1 MRFPGVRWARWA
13 RWARRRIDGGQAVV
27 RRQRLRA
34 LPGTGRGFTGRARS
48 AIPVSN
54 VVTGP
59 LVSVIVVPRSR
70 DAIARH
76 FRILERTTYRP
87 VELLIVTDGSA
98 PEAASPTSSS
108 IPTRYVQAALDSDHS
123 LAVGAAVDAAEGE
136 LICLLDDAVDPLFD
150 DWLGHLVETIGAGSP
165 AVGPVLLRA
174 LGHGPVGAGQRSA
187 DRSIASAGIDFGRS
201 EGEILPRHVAFGAQ
215 FDPSAAMSEI
225 VPALSLAC
233 ILIRRSAFQ
242 RVAGLPDGYA
252 SPDPRAASAPYL
264 DAEFAT
270 RLRAGG
276 GRLAIDR
283 RSPAWLRID
292 ETLAARTEPKE
303 RDLHSLWI
311 TEGDRATFLD
321 HLGPRLRRQV
331 LRDAIECVHDWS
343 VEPLRVAVIGEARL
357 PPEQPAIDWQ
367 TVRLSERSDGATT
380 SWPDADVAIVADPDA
395 DIRQSPTGLVRVAW
409 VAETTPAHL
418 DEFDVVVARTDADR
432 QRIAPTTSKRIEV
445 ADLDG
450 PNGSVLLRDLL
461 LAWVTARRIAVRIGP
476 STWKKAHIWGDYHF
490 ARSLQRYLERAGHP
504 TRVRLVRDWGT
515 AGAAGEDATVHV
527 FGNQEAHNR
536 PSQVNVLWQISH
548 PDLASSTLYGAYDHA
563 FVASDAFAAVMA
575 ERSAVPVDPLHQA
588 TDPERFFPDA
598 NGPRHD
604 LLFVANYRPNRPI
617 IDWLLPTERDLAVY
631 GNGWDKH
638 GLDARHLR
646 GGHIPNEDLRRFY
659 SSASIVLNDTWED
672 MRAAGFISNRIYDA
686 LACGA
691 FVLSDDVAG
700 LADEFDG
707 DVAVYRDA
715 AGLREAVER
724 YLDEPALRREAAERG
739 RSAVLERHTFERRA
753 AALLAVIEPLL
764 AERPAQLNAE

>member
-1 MRFPGVRWARWA
+1 MRFPGVRR
-13 RWARRRIDGGQAVV
+13 ARRRIDRARAVI

-34 LPGTGRGFTGRARS
+34 LPWTGRRFTGRARS

-70 DAIARH
+70 DAIARYLG
-76 FRILERTTYRP
+76 ILERTTYKP
-87 VELLIVTDGSA
+87 VELLIVTHGSA
-98 PEAASPTSSS
+98 REASSPMSGS
-108 IPTRYVQAALDSDHS
+108 IPTRYVRAALGSNHS
-123 LAVGAAVDAAEGE
+123 IAVGAAVDAAEGE

-174 LGHGPVGAGQRSA
+174 PGQGPVGARQRSA
-187 DRSIASAGIDFGRS
+187 DMSIASAGIDFGRS
-201 EGEILPRHVAFGAQ
+201 EGEILPRHVGFGGP
-215 FDPSAAMSEI
+215 FGPSAVTSEV

-252 SPDPRAASAPYL
+252 SPDPRAASVPYL
-264 DAEFAT
+264 DVEFAA
-270 RLRAGG
+270 RLRGGG
-276 GRLAIDR
+276 GRLTIDR
-283 RSPAWLRID
+283 RCPAWLRID
-292 ETLAARTEPKE
+292 EKLAATTELKG
-303 RDLHSLWI
+303 RDLRSLWI
-311 TEGDRATFLD
+311 TKGDRATFLD
-321 HLGPRLRRQV
+321 HLGPRLRRQIM
-331 LRDAIECVHDWS
+331 RDAIECVHDWS
-343 VEPLRVAVIGEARL
+343 VDPLRIAVIGEARL
-357 PPEQPAIDWQ
+357 PLERPGIDWR
-367 TVRLSERSDGATT
+367 TVCLSDLRDGATT
-380 SWPDADVAIVADPDA
+380 SWPDADVAIVVDPEA

-409 VAETTPAHL
+409 LAETTPAHL
-418 DEFDVVVARTDADR
+418 DEFDIVVARTDADR
-432 QRIAPTTSKRIEV
+432 QRLAPTTSKRIEV
-445 ADLDG
+445 ADLEG
-450 PNGSVLLRDLL
+450 PNGAALLRDLL
-461 LAWVTARRIAVRIGP
+461 LAWVTARRIGVRIGP
-476 STWKKAHIWGDYHF
+476 SYWKNAHIWGDYHF

-515 AGAAGEDATVHV
+515 AGAAGEDATVHL

-575 ERSAVPVDPLHQA
+575 ESSAVPVEPLHQA
-588 TDPERFFPDA
+588 TDPERFFPDPT
-598 NGPRHD
+598 GPRHD

-659 SSASIVLNDTWED
+659 SSASIVLNDTWDD

-691 FVLSDDVAG
+691 FVLSDDVPG
-700 LADEFDG
+700 LTDEFDG
-707 DVAVYRDA
+707 GIAVYCDK
-715 AGLREAVER
+715 AGLREAIER
-724 YLDEPALRREAAERG
+724 YLDEPARRREAAERG

-764 AERPAQLNAE
+764 AARPAQLSAE

>member
-1 MRFPGVRWARWA
+1 MTER
-13 RWARRRIDGGQAVV
+13 GQAVV
-27 RRQRLRA
+27 RRQRFRA
-34 LPGTGRGFTGRARS
+34 VPGTGRHFTERVRS
-48 AIPVSN
+48 VVPVSN

-59 LVSVIVVPRSR
+59 RVSVVVVPRSR
-70 DAIARH
+70 DAVARH
-76 FRILERTTYRP
+76 SRILERTTYRP
-87 VELLIVTDGSA
+87 VELLIVTDASI
-98 PEAASPTSSS
+98 PEAASPTSGS

-123 LAVGAAVDAAEGE
+123 IIVGAAVDAAEGE

-150 DWLGHLVETIGAGSP
+150 DWLGHLVETIGAGSA

-174 LGHGPVGAGQRSA
+174 AGHGPVGAGQRSA

-201 EGEILPRHVAFGAQ
+201 EGAILPRHVAFGTQ
-215 FDPSAAMSEI
+215 LDPSAATTEI

-233 ILIRRSAFQ
+233 ILIRRSEFQ
-242 RVAGLPDGYA
+242 RMSGLPDGYA
-252 SPDPRAASAPYL
+252 SPDPRAASIPYL
-264 DAEFAT
+264 DAEFAA

-292 ETLAARTEPKE
+292 ETLAARTDPRE
-303 RDLHSLWI
+303 RDLRSLWI
-311 TEGDRATFLD
+311 TEGDGATFLD

-357 PPEQPAIDWQ
+357 PPGGPAIDWQ
-367 TVRLSERSDGATT
+367 IVRSSDGATP
-380 SWPDADVAIVADPDA
+380 SWPDADVAIVADPEA
-395 DIRQSPTGLVRVAW
+395 DIRQSPTSLVRVAW
-409 VAETTPAHL
+409 VAERTPAHL
-418 DEFDVVVARTDADR
+418 DEFDIVVARTDADR

-445 ADLDG
+445 ADLEG
-450 PNGSVLLRDLL
+450 PNGPALLRDLL
-461 LAWVTARRIAVRIGP
+461 LAWVTARRVAVRIGP
-476 STWKKAHIWGDYHF
+476 SYWKNAHIWGDYHF

-548 PDLASSTLYGAYDHA
+548 PDLASGSLYDAYDHA

-598 NGPRHD
+598 TGPRHD
-604 LLFVANYRPNRPI
+604 LLFVANYRSNRPI
-617 IDWLLPTERDLAVY
+617 IEWLLPTERDLAVY

-700 LADEFDG
+700 IADEFDG
-707 DVAVYRDA
+707 GIAVYRDE

-739 RSAVLERHTFERRA
+739 RSVVLERHTFERRA

-764 AERPAQLNAE
+764 AERPAQLTAE

>member
-1 MRFPGVRWARWA
+1 MVA
-13 RWARRRIDGGQAVV
+13 GGQAVV

-34 LPGTGRGFTGRARS
+34 LPGTGRGFTERARS
-48 AIPVSN
+48 AVPIST

-70 DAIARH
+70 DATTRH
-76 FRILERTTYRP
+76 LMILERTTYRP

-98 PEAASPTSSS
+98 PGEASPTAGS
-108 IPTRYVQAALDSDHS
+108 IPTRYVHAAPDSDHS
-123 LAVGAAVDAAEGE
+123 IAVGAAVDAAEGE

-150 DWLGHLVETIGAGSP
+150 DWLGHLVDTIGNGSP

-174 LGHGPVGAGQRSA
+174 PGRGPVGAGQRSA

-201 EGEILPRHVAFGAQ
+201 EGGIRPRHIAFGGQ
-215 FDPSAAMSEI
+215 FDPSAATSEI

-242 RVAGLPDGYA
+242 RVSGLPDGYA
-252 SPDPRAASAPYL
+252 SPDPRTASVPYL
-264 DAEFAT
+264 DAEFAV

-276 GRLAIDR
+276 GRLTIDR

-292 ETLAARTEPKE
+292 ETPAAGTKPERTTSRE
-303 RDLHSLWI
+303 RELRSLWI
-311 TEGDRATFLD
+311 TEGDGSTFLD

-331 LRDAIECVHDWS
+331 LRDAIKSVHDWS
-343 VEPLRVAVIGEARL
+343 VEPLRVAVIGGARL
-357 PPEQPAIDWQ
+357 PLEGSGIDWQ
-367 TVRLSERSDGATT
+367 TVRRSGSREAATT
-380 SWPDADVAIVADPDA
+380 SWTDADVAIVADPGA

-409 VAETTPAHL
+409 IAETTPGHL
-418 DEFDVVVARTDADR
+418 DEFDIVVARTDADR
-432 QRIAPTTSKRIEV
+432 RRIGPTTSKSIQV
-445 ADLDG
+445 ANLEGPDG
-450 PNGSVLLRDLL
+450 PALLRDLL
-461 LAWVTARRIAVRIGP
+461 LAWVRARRIALRIGP

-515 AGAAGEDATVHV
+515 AGAAGEDATVHL
-527 FGNQEAHNR
+527 FGNQEAYNR
-536 PSQVNVLWQISH
+536 RSQVNVLWQISH
-548 PDLASSTLYGAYDHA
+548 PDLASSKLYGAYDHA

-598 NGPRHD
+598 TGPRHD

-631 GNGWDKH
+631 GNGWDKY

-707 DVAVYRDA
+707 SVEVYRDE
-715 AGLREAVER
+715 AGLREAIER
-724 YLDEPALRREAAERG
+724 YLDAPARRREAAERG

-764 AERPAQLNAE
+764 AERPAELNVE

>member
-1 MRFPGVRWARWA
+1 MRSRGI
-13 RWARRRIDGGQAVV
+13 RWARRRIDGGLGVV

-34 LPGTGRGFTGRARS
+34 VPGTGRRFMDRARS

-76 FRILERTTYRP
+76 LMILERTTYRP
-87 VELLIVTDGSA
+87 VELVIVTDGSA
-98 PEAASPTSSS
+98 REAASPISGS
-108 IPTRYVQAALDSDHS
+108 IPTRYIQTALDVDHS
-123 LAVGAAVDAAEGE
+123 VAVSAAVDAAEGE

-150 DWLGHLVETIGAGSP
+150 DWLGHLVETIRAGSP

-174 LGHGPVGAGQRSA
+174 PGRGPVGARQRSA
-187 DRSIASAGIDFGRS
+187 DRSIASAGIDFARS
-201 EGEILPRHVAFGAQ
+201 DGEILPRHMAFGEQ
-215 FDPSAAMSEI
+215 FEPSAATSDV

-233 ILIRRSAFQ
+233 IVIRRSAFQ

-252 SPDPRAASAPYL
+252 SPDRRAAAAPYL
-264 DAEFAT
+264 DAEFAV
-270 RLRAGG
+270 RLREGG
-276 GRLAIDR
+276 LRLAIER

-292 ETLAARTEPKE
+292 EPPAARTAPKG
-303 RDLHSLWI
+303 RDLRSLWV
-311 TEGDRATFLD
+311 TKGDRATFLD

-331 LRDAIECVHDWS
+331 LRDAVECVHDWS

-357 PPEQPAIDWQ
+357 PLAQPAIDWRI
-367 TVRLSERSDGATT
+367 VRVSDMSDGATT
-380 SWPDADVAIVADPDA
+380 SWPDADIAIVVDPQA

-418 DEFDVVVARTDADR
+418 DEFDIVVARTDADR
-432 QRIAPTTSKRIEV
+432 QRLAPTTSKTIEV
-445 ADLDG
+445 ADLEG
-450 PNGSVLLRDLL
+450 PNGRVLLRDLL

-476 STWKKAHIWGDYHF
+476 STWKRAHIWGDYHF
-490 ARSLQRYLERAGHP
+490 ARSLQRYLERAGNP

-515 AGAAGEDATVHV
+515 AAAAGDDATIHL

-548 PDLASSTLYGAYDHA
+548 PDLASGTLYGGYDHA

-598 NGPRHD
+598 TGPRHD
-604 LLFVANYRPNRPI
+604 LLFVANFRPNRPI

-638 GLDARHLR
+638 GLDARYLR
-646 GGHIPNEDLRRFY
+646 GGLIPNEDLRRFY

-691 FVLSDDVAG
+691 FVLSDDVTG
-700 LADEFDG
+700 LAEEFDG
-707 DVAVYRDA
+707 DIAIYRDE
-715 AGLREAVER
+715 AGLREAIDR
-724 YLDEPALRREAAERG
+724 YLDEPGRRREAAERG

-753 AALLAVIEPLL
+753 TALLAVIEPLL
-764 AERPAQLNAE
+764 AERPAQLNGE

>member
-1 MRFPGVRWARWA
+1 M
-13 RWARRRIDGGQAVV
+13 IGGGLAVA

-34 LPGTGRGFTGRARS
+34 LPGTGSGFTGRARS

-54 VVTGP
+54 VATGP

-76 FRILERTTYRP
+76 LRLLDGTTYRP
-87 VELLIVTDGSA
+87 VELLIVTDGPA
-98 PEAASPTSSS
+98 PQEALAASGS
-108 IPTRYVQAALDSDHS
+108 IPTRYVHGAPDSDHAI
-123 LAVGAAVDAAEGE
+123 AVGAAVDAAEGE
-136 LICLLDDAVDPLFD
+136 LICLLDDDVDPLFD
-150 DWLGHLVETIGAGSP
+150 DWLGHLVETIDAGST

-174 LGHGPVGAGQRSA
+174 PGRGPVGVSQRSA

-201 EGEILPRHVAFGAQ
+201 DGEIVPRHVAFGAH
-215 FDPSAAMSEI
+215 FDPSTATTEVVA
-225 VPALSLAC
+225 ALSLAC
-233 ILIRRSAFQ
+233 ILIQRAAFQ
-242 RVAGLPDGYA
+242 RSAGLPEGYA
-252 SPDPRAASAPYL
+252 RPDRRAVSVPYL

-270 RLRAGG
+270 RLRADG
-276 GRLAIDR
+276 GRLTIDR
-283 RSPAWLRID
+283 RAPAWLRID
-292 ETLAARTEPKE
+292 ETLAARARPKE
-303 RDLHSLWI
+303 RDLRSLWI
-311 TEGDRATFLD
+311 TEGDHATFLD

-331 LRDAIECVHDWS
+331 LRDAIAGVHDWS
-343 VEPLRVAVIGEARL
+343 LERLRVALIGEARL
-357 PPEQPAIDWQ
+357 WPERPGVDWQ
-367 TVRLSERSDGATT
+367 IVRPPERSDRATA
-380 SWPDADVAIVADPDA
+380 SWPDVDVVIVADPEA
-395 DIRQSPTGLVRVAW
+395 DIRQSPTGLVRVAF
-409 VAETTPAHL
+409 VTKTSPAHL
-418 DEFDVVVARTDADR
+418 DEFDVVIARTDADR
-432 QRIAPTTSKRIEV
+432 LRIAPTTSKRIEV
-445 ADLDG
+445 ADLEDPDG
-450 PNGSVLLRDLL
+450 GSLLRDLL

-476 STWKKAHIWGDYHF
+476 SYWKNAHIWGDYHF

-515 AGAAGEDATVHV
+515 AGAAGEDATIHV

-548 PDLASSTLYGAYDHA
+548 PDLASETLYATYDHA

-575 ERSAVPVDPLHQA
+575 RRSAMPVDPLHQA
-588 TDPERFFPDA
+588 TDPERFFPDSTGA
-598 NGPRHD
+598 RHE

-617 IDWLLPTERDLAVY
+617 VDWLLPTERDLAVY

-638 GLDARHLR
+638 GMDPRHHL
-646 GGHIPNEDLRRFY
+646 GLHIPNEDLRQYY

-672 MRAAGFISNRIYDA
+672 MRGAGFISNRIYDA

-707 DVAVYRDA
+707 GVAVYRDE

-724 YLDEPALRREAAERG
+724 YLDAPALRRETAERG

-764 AERPAQLNAE
+764 ADTPAQLNPE